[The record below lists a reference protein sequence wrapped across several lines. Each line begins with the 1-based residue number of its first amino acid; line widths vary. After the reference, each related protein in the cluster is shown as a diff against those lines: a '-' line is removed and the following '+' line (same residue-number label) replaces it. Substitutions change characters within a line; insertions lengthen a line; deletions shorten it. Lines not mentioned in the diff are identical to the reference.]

1 MRRGP
6 AAVAAL
12 FGAVLIPAATAD
24 RPSWAQAPFAQWTP
38 AFHMTQVVDLTPPRS
53 DRRLVVSAN
62 GRLWLMAP
70 GGRPRPWARGK
81 GGYKTSIGP
90 EAYVA
95 LSPGQAVR
103 AAHCRF
109 PRQAVAGLDPNASRV
124 VMVTRDGR
132 SRVLARMPGA
142 GLIDGIAFDEPGR
155 FGHRLLVTK
164 VNQGRTALFAIDCRG
179 RVRKLA
185 RTDLALEG
193 GMNVAP
199 MTFAPYAGQLIIT
212 DEYSGQIHAF
222 APDGHRSLV
231 FDPGLPS
238 GQDTGV
244 ESTGF
249 VPPGFGAG
257 WSAYVA
263 DRAKQPP
270 PFTGD
275 DQILTLDGGALVAAG
290 VRAGDLLV
298 AGEGASPTVAIRCE
312 PTCVAQHVADGP
324 ATAHTEGHI
333 VFARQ

>member
-1 MRRGP
+1 MTRGP
-6 AAVAAL
+6 GALAAL
-12 FGAVLIPAATAD
+12 LAGILVPAATVGH
-24 RPSWAQAPFAQWTP
+24 PSWAQAPVAQWTS
-38 AFHMTQVVDLTPPRS
+38 AFRLTQVVDLTPPRA
-53 DRRLVVSAN
+53 DGRLVVAAN

-70 GGRPRPWARGK
+70 GGRPRSFARRK

-90 EAYVA
+90 EAYIA

-109 PRQAVAGLDPNASRV
+109 PADAVAGLDPDAGRV
-124 VMVTRDGR
+124 LIVTREGR
-132 SRVLARMPGA
+132 ARVLARLPGP
-142 GLIDGIAFDEPGR
+142 GLIDGIAFDEPGK
-155 FGHRLLVTK
+155 FGHRLLVTR
-164 VNQGRTALFAIDCRG
+164 VNNGRTSLFAIDCRG
-179 RVRKLA
+179 QTRKLS
-185 RTDLALEG
+185 TGELAMEG

-199 MTFAPYAGQLIIT
+199 MTFAPYGGQLIIT
-212 DEYSGQIHAF
+212 DEYSGQIYAV
-222 APDGHRSLV
+222 APDGRRSIV
-231 FDPGLPS
+231 FDSGLPT

-270 PFTGD
+270 PFPGD

-290 VRAGDLLV
+290 VRAGDLIV
-298 AGEGASPTVAIRCE
+298 AGEGAAPTIAIRCE
-312 PTCVAQHVADGP
+312 PTCVAQHIADGP

-333 VFARQ
+333 VFARR